1 MDSALLILLEF
12 VIILLAVLVTITIIQ
27 KPKPEKKENK
37 EEQPV
42 YIPVPEKDTTS
53 PEQFKEEQT
62 KAVQDVARS
71 LQIWNDVYDNED
83 K

>member
-12 VIILLAVLVTITIIQ
+12 VIILLTVLVTITIIQ
-27 KPKPEKKENK
+27 KPKPEKKEEK

-42 YIPVPEKDTTS
+42 YIPVPEKDTT
-53 PEQFKEEQT
+53 PPKQFEEDQK